1 MSRLSVLVKPD
12 GVNRIF
18 DSESLKLLQQLG
30 EVKMWDGET
39 SPEDFSASSRV
50 ILTSWG
56 SPKIGRSFLETS
68 PELRFISH
76 AAGSIKPYVDMELLK
91 KGVRVSSASNILG
104 RNVAMTTLGL
114 VLTSV
119 KRVWQWNKY
128 LREGGTWKDNQELV
142 GLTDELGGKT
152 VGVIA
157 ASQVGRNLIGFL
169 KIFTAKI
176 LVYDPYIDEEKIRQL
191 GGQKVD
197 NLLELASRCDI
208 IALCAPLT
216 QETRGMLNEEF
227 FQGMKDGAIF
237 VNTARGAILD
247 ENALIGEL
255 RKKRLFACLD
265 VTEPEPPSPDSPL
278 RKLENVL
285 LTPHIAGGV
294 NSGLKEVG
302 RFAVEEIAR
311 FIRGEP
317 LMNEIKWQVLDI
329 LG

>member
-1 MSRLSVLVKPD
+1 MSRISVLVKPD
-12 GVNRIF
+12 RVNRIL
-18 DSESLKLLQQLG
+18 DPEALKLLQQLG
-30 EVKMWDGET
+30 EMKMWDGET
-39 SPEDFSASSRV
+39 NPRDFSASSHA

-56 SPKIGRSFLETS
+56 SPKIDLSFLEIS
-68 PELRFISH
+68 PELGFISH
-76 AAGSIKPYVDMELLK
+76 AAGSIKPYVDVELLK
-91 KGVRVSSASNILG
+91 RGVRVSSASNILG
-104 RNVAMTTLGL
+104 RNVAITTLGL
-114 VLTSV
+114 ILTSL
-119 KRVWQWNKY
+119 KRVWQWDKY
-128 LREGGTWKDNQELV
+128 LRKGDTWRDNQELV
-142 GLTDELGGKT
+142 ELTDELAGKT

-169 KIFTAKI
+169 KIVTTKI
-176 LVYDPYIDEEKIRQL
+176 LVYDPYMDEEKVKQL

-197 NLLELASRCDI
+197 SLLELASRCDI

-227 FQGMKDGAIF
+227 FQAMKDRAIF

-265 VTEPEPPSPDSPL
+265 VTEPEPPFPDSPL

-285 LTPHIAGGV
+285 LTPHIAGCV

-302 RFAVEEIAR
+302 RFAVQEIAR
-311 FIRGEP
+311 FIKNEP
-317 LMNEIKWQVLDI
+317 LVNEIKWQVLDI